1 MRDPYAVLGVSRTAD
16 NDTIRKKYKELA
28 RQFHPDLNKSPGAEQ
43 RFKEVNEANR
53 VIGDPEKRKLWDEFG
68 EASTRQGFDANQARA
83 WKRGFGGG
91 GFPRGGGFPGGGG
104 FAGGDLGDLFG
115 SMFGAGQ
122 RRRGPAGFGRRA
134 PPKGVDAEV
143 TIRVTLADLVTGE
156 SQVVQFQRAGA
167 DGRMTPESLK
177 FAVPAGVRDGG
188 KFRLRGK
195 GGPGPAGGRPG
206 DLLVTVKVAPHSA
219 VRSDGDDLMM
229 DLPITF
235 GEAARGGSIEVPTPD
250 GPVRIKVPAGVTGG
264 QKLRLRNRGL
274 RKKGD
279 ERGNLVLIL
288 RPTLP
293 EGSDALAELAEQVDA
308 LYEADVRADLTF

>member
-16 NDTIRKKYKELA
+16 ADTIRKKYKELA
-28 RQFHPDLNKSPGAEQ
+28 RRFHPDLNKSPGAEK
-43 RFKEVNEANR
+43 RFKEINEANE

-68 EASTRQGFDANQARA
+68 EVSTKPGFDANKARA
-83 WKRGFGGG
+83 WKQGFGGG
-91 GFPRGGGFPGGGG
+91 GGGFPGGGFPGGG
-104 FAGGDLGDLFG
+104 FAGGDLGDLLG

-122 RRRGPAGFGRRA
+122 RRRGPPGFGRRA

-143 TIRVTLADLVTGE
+143 TIRVSLADLLTGE
-156 SQVVQFQRAGA
+156 SQTVQFQRAGA

-177 FAVPAGVRDGG
+177 FAIPAGVRDGG

-206 DLLVTVKVAPHSA
+206 DLLVTVKVAPHASLRA
-219 VRSDGDDLMM
+219 DGDDLVM

-235 GEAARGGSIEVPTPD
+235 GEAARGGSIEVPTPE

-264 QKLRLRNRGL
+264 QKLRLRKRGL

-293 EGSDALAELAEQVDA
+293 EGSEALQELAEHVDA
-308 LYEADVRADLTF
+308 LYDGDVRSTLTF